1 MRTSNRLLSILYQ
14 TLSVLVILINVALI
28 TFMWFVQDNVS
39 SSAVLVFAEID
50 NVAQVMRNGI
60 ARVEP
65 KASNL
70 RRLIGQVEIVSE
82 VVAENVSNNG
92 LFLRLL
98 PQTFVDNLRLSSQ
111 SLSENFNAVYDLLG
125 VTSDILMTL
134 EKIPFVAIPERG
146 LSSIATLQVKME
158 EIGDKVDSLQNN
170 IEDIRVETSAKI
182 SQVTDAAVFLGAEV
196 DKFQTDLIQI
206 DTDLDSIQVSVR
218 KYQRLTPPVIL
229 SSVIIISLLSA
240 WVVYSQVLM
249 ISRSIR
255 LNFPHNKH
263 VSEIQKPSQEHDIDN
278 ISTDQTAEIGFSD

>member
-263 VSEIQKPSQEHDIDN
+263 VSEIQKPSQGHDIDN

>member
-111 SLSENFNAVYDLLG
+111 SLSENFNAVF
-125 VTSDILMTL
+125 TSS
-134 EKIPFVAIPERG
+134 G
-146 LSSIATLQVKME
+146 
-158 EIGDKVDSLQNN
+158 
-170 IEDIRVETSAKI
+170 
-182 SQVTDAAVFLGAEV
+182 
-196 DKFQTDLIQI
+196 
-206 DTDLDSIQVSVR
+206 
-218 KYQRLTPPVIL
+218 
-229 SSVIIISLLSA
+229 
-240 WVVYSQVLM
+240 
-249 ISRSIR
+249 
-255 LNFPHNKH
+255 
-263 VSEIQKPSQEHDIDN
+263 
-278 ISTDQTAEIGFSD
+278 

>member
-1 MRTSNRLLSILYQ
+1 
-14 TLSVLVILINVALI
+14 
-28 TFMWFVQDNVS
+28 MWFVQDNVS

-263 VSEIQKPSQEHDIDN
+263 VSEIQKPSQGHDIDN
-278 ISTDQTAEIGFSD
+278 ISTDQTVEPDLSD

>member
-263 VSEIQKPSQEHDIDN
+263 VSEIQKPSQGHDIDN
-278 ISTDQTAEIGFSD
+278 ISTDQTVEPDLSD

>member
-14 TLSVLVILINVALI
+14 TLSVLVIQINVALI

-98 PQTFVDNLRLSSQ
+98 PQTFVDNLRLSSK

-263 VSEIQKPSQEHDIDN
+263 VSEIQKPSQGHDIDN
-278 ISTDQTAEIGFSD
+278 ISTDQTVEPDLSD